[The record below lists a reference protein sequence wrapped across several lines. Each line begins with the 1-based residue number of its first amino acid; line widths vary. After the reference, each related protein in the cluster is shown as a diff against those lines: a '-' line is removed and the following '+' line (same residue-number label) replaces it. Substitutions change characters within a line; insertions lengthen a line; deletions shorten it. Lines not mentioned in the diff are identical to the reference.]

1 MSLCNITCKTARLF
15 LWDRESQPLS
25 CSWTAILSDP
35 RGTLTSRDYRR
46 VSLISK
52 ARGWSSLDRWSARL
66 DCHIT
71 LDRNFGLC
79 CFVVWKC
86 RNANDEFTLFFLFT
100 CFERPVV
107 IDWFDRRRFWPF
119 DPPLRYGSP
128 FVAFSPLSLSTWLA
142 RTRDDAYRRF
152 SIGVCVLNELL
163 RTNDRSLWAGSRFVF
178 LQIHAKSRLIRLS
191 RSFCQISAC
200 GFDSCSIPMECVLF

>member
-1 MSLCNITCKTARLF
+1 MG
-15 LWDRESQPLS
+15 SQALS
-25 CSWTAILSDP
+25 CSSIAILSDP
-35 RGTLTSRDYRR
+35 RGTLTGRDYRR

-52 ARGWSSLDRWSARL
+52 ARGWSSLDRWSAGL

-71 LDRNFGLC
+71 LDRNFGLWC
-79 CFVVWKC
+79 LVVSKC
-86 RNANDEFTLFFLFT
+86 RNANDKLLFFT

-107 IDWFDRRRFWPF
+107 INWSTTILTVRSTPSLWI
-119 DPPLRYGSP
+119 P

-142 RTRDDAYRRF
+142 RTCDDAYRRF

-200 GFDSCSIPMECVLF
+200 GFDSCSIPIEYILLEKTLKTCSFLGISFA